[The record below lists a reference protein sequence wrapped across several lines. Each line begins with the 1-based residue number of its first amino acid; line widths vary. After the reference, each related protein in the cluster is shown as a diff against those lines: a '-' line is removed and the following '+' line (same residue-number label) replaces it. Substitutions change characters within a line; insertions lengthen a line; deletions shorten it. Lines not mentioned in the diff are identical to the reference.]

1 MVGPLSYIGG
11 RNRLATKIIS
21 LLPEH
26 TTYVEPFAGGA
37 QVLFHKQPSNVEVL
51 NDLDFD
57 IVNFFR
63 VCQWHYEEFV
73 RYLRFCLV
81 SRKLHEM
88 HLATNPETLTDIQR
102 AGRFFYLQKNSFG
115 GLILK
120 QKFHY
125 GVTQPSN
132 YNPARIPE
140 IIERTHKRLERVQI
154 ESLPYEKILEKYD
167 RPTTCFYLDPPYWER
182 VLYKFNFSESD
193 FRGLEQRLGAIQG
206 KFILSL
212 DDRLEVRDLFKR
224 FRFEQVELAYTAK
237 RNVKWN
243 RTKELLI
250 LNFDP

>member
-1 MVGPLSYIGG
+1 MIGPLPWVGG
-11 RNRLATKIIS
+11 KNRLATQIIS
-21 LLPEH
+21 MLPEH
-26 TTYVEPFAGGA
+26 VAYVEPFAGGA
-37 QVLFHKQPSNVEVL
+37 QVLFHKPPSNVEVL
-51 NDLDFD
+51 NDLDLD
-57 IVNFFR
+57 VVNFFR
-63 VCQWHYEEFV
+63 VCQWHYEELI
-73 RYLRFCLV
+73 RYLRFCLA
-81 SRKLHEM
+81 SRKLHEL
-88 HLATNPETLTDIQR
+88 HLATNPATLTDILR

-132 YNPARIPE
+132 YNPARIRE

-167 RPTTCFYLDPPYWER
+167 RRTTLFYLDPPYWER

-193 FRGLEQRLGAIQG
+193 FRGLEQRLSAIEG

-212 DDRLEVRDLFKR
+212 DERPEVRELFKN

-237 RNVKWN
+237 RNVKGN